1 MRLTALIAPLC
12 LATAAVVAQ
21 PALAQ
26 STPPTGEDVVISEG
40 VLRDLPIA
48 IAPFQ
53 GQYGSEI
60 AQVIAA
66 NLERSGF
73 FDPIDPAA
81 FIQQNPGV
89 DVEPQ
94 FAQWTQ
100 INAQTLLVGQVNVD
114 ADGRLRVNFR
124 LWDTVQQTQL
134 LGFQFTSTPENW
146 RRVAHKISD
155 AVYQRL
161 TGELG
166 YFDTRIVFV
175 AEDGRGPTRT
185 TRLAVMDQDG
195 FNPVYLPATD
205 AILMTPRFSS
215 THQRVTYM
223 ALGEDYTRIYLLDLE
238 TGRQES
244 LGEFEGVVFAPRFS
258 PDGRRIAFS
267 LERGGN
273 SDIYVMT
280 LQGRQ
285 LTRLTSDPGIDTSP
299 SFSPDGSR
307 IVFNSDR
314 GGRPRLYI
322 MNADGSGQRPISSG
336 SGNYHTPVWSPC
348 GDMIAFTKQQGGR
361 FHIGV
366 MNASGGGERILSSSY
381 YQEGPTWAPNG
392 RYLMFFRGEAG
403 ESPHLWTTDVTG
415 RILRP
420 APYGGAASDP
430 AWSPLLDPPAADFG
444 GAVGASGGNCLAAGG

>member
-1 MRLTALIAPLC
+1 MRHVVLTASLF
-12 LATAAVVAQ
+12 LALGLAAQ
-21 PALAQ
+21 PAAAQ
-26 STPPTGEDVVISEG
+26 TPPQQQQEEVVVDRG
-40 VLRDLPIA
+40 VYRELPIA

-53 GQYGSEI
+53 GQYGAEI

-73 FDPIDPAA
+73 FNPIDPSQ
-81 FIQQNPGV
+81 FSGPPPGV
-89 DVEPQ
+89 DVQPNFQ
-94 FAQWTQ
+94 TWTQ
-100 INAQTLLVGQVNVD
+100 IDAQTLLVGQVTID
-114 ADGRLRVNFR
+114 GDGRLRVNFR
-124 LWDTVQQTQL
+124 LWDTVLQTQL

-166 YFDTRIVFV
+166 YFDTRIVFI
-175 AEDGRGPTRT
+175 AEEGGGPNRR

-195 FNPVYLPATD
+195 FNPVYLPAGD

-215 THQRVTYM
+215 THQRITYM
-223 ALGEDYTRIYLLDLE
+223 ALGEDYTRIYVLDLE

-258 PDGRRIAFS
+258 PDGGRIAFS

-273 SDIYVMT
+273 SDIYVMN
-280 LQGRQ
+280 LQSRQ

-314 GGRPRLYI
+314 GGRPRIYI

-348 GDMIAFTKQQGGR
+348 GDLVAFTKQQGGR

-366 MNASGGGERILSSSY
+366 MNIDGSGERILSSSY

-392 RYLMFFRGEAG
+392 RYLMFFRGESG
-403 ESPHLWTTDVTG
+403 EGPRLWTVDVTG

-430 AWSPLLDPPAADFG
+430 AWSPLLDPPAGDFTGTGAG
-444 GAVGASGGNCLAAGG
+444 GRCLAAGT

>member
-1 MRLTALIAPLC
+1 MRLIALVAAALVGLTLIAP
-12 LATAAVVAQ
+12 ATAARAQ
-21 PALAQ
+21 
-26 STPPTGEDVVISEG
+26 TPEVVIDEG
-40 VLRDLPIA
+40 VIRAMPIA

-53 GQYGSEI
+53 GQYGNEISE
-60 AQVIAA
+60 VISA

-81 FIQQNPGV
+81 FIERSPSV
-89 DVEPQ
+89 DVQPQ
-94 FAQWTQ
+94 FASWTA
-100 INAQTLLVGQVNVD
+100 INAQTLLVGRVSIGP
-114 ADGRLRVNFR
+114 DGRLRAAFR
-124 LWDTVQQTQL
+124 LWDVVQQTPL
-134 LGFQFTSTPENW
+134 LEFQFTSTPENW

-166 YFDTRIVFV
+166 YFDTRIVFI
-175 AEDGRGPTRT
+175 AEDGRGPGRQ

-195 FNPVYLPATD
+195 FNPVYLAATD
-205 AILMTPRFSS
+205 AILMTPRFSA

-244 LGEFEGVVFAPRFS
+244 IGEFDGLVFAPRFS

-273 SDIYVMT
+273 SDIYVMN
-280 LQGRQ
+280 LQSRQ
-285 LTRLTSDPGIDTSP
+285 LSRLTSDPGIDTSP

-314 GGRPRLYI
+314 GGRPRLYV
-322 MNADGSGQRPISSG
+322 MNSDGSGQRAISGG

-348 GDMIAFTKQQGGR
+348 GDLVAFTKQQGGR

-366 MNASGGGERILSSSY
+366 MNPDGTGERILSSSY
-381 YQEGPTWAPNG
+381 YQEGPSWAPNG
-392 RYLMFFRGEAG
+392 RYLVFFRGEAG
-403 ESPHLWTTDVTG
+403 ESPRLYTVDVTG

-420 APYGGAASDP
+420 APYAGAASDP
-430 AWSPLLDPPAADFG
+430 AWSPLLDPPAGDF
-444 GAVGASGGNCLAAGG
+444 SGGGSGGRCLAGS

>member
-1 MRLTALIAPLC
+1 MRLTALIAPFC
-12 LATAAVVAQ
+12 IAAATAAT

-26 STPPTGEDVVISEG
+26 SPQPTGDDVVISEG

-53 GQYGSEI
+53 GQYGPEI
-60 AQVIAA
+60 AQVISA

-73 FDPIDPAA
+73 FDPIDPTA

-94 FAQWTQ
+94 FEQWTR

-134 LGFQFTSTPENW
+134 LGFQFISTPENW

-175 AEDGRGPTRT
+175 AEDGRGPSRT

-195 FNPVYLPATD
+195 FNPVYLPATN

-244 LGEFEGVVFAPRFS
+244 LGDFQGVVFAPRFS

-285 LTRLTSDPGIDTSP
+285 LSRLTSDPGIDTSP

-336 SGNYHTPVWSPC
+336 GGNYHTPVWSPC
-348 GDMIAFTKQQGGR
+348 GDMIAFTKQQAGR
-361 FHIGV
+361 FSIGV
-366 MNASGGGERILSSSY
+366 MNTDGSGERILSSSY

-392 RYLMFFRGEAG
+392 RYIMFFRGEAG
-403 ESPHLWTTDVTG
+403 ESPHLWITDVTG

-444 GAVGASGGNCLAAGG
+444 GAVGASGGSCLAAGG

>member
-1 MRLTALIAPLC
+1 MRLIALIASVLFG
-12 LATAAVVAQ
+12 ATLLVPATPARAQ
-21 PALAQ
+21 
-26 STPPTGEDVVISEG
+26 TPEVVIDEG
-40 VLRDLPIA
+40 VIRALPIA

-53 GQYGSEI
+53 GQYGNEI
-60 AQVIAA
+60 SQVISA

-73 FDPIDPAA
+73 FDPIEPAA
-81 FIQQNPGV
+81 FIDRAPGV
-89 DVEPQ
+89 DVQPQ
-94 FAQWTQ
+94 FASWTA
-100 INAQTLLVGQVNVD
+100 INAQTLLVGQVNID
-114 ADGRLRVNFR
+114 GDGRLRVNFR
-124 LWDTVQQTQL
+124 LWDVVQQTQL

-166 YFDTRIVFV
+166 YFDTRIVFI
-175 AEDGRGPTRT
+175 AEDGRGPTRQ

-195 FNPVYLPATD
+195 FNPVYLAATD
-205 AILMTPRFSS
+205 AILMTPRFSA

-244 LGEFEGVVFAPRFS
+244 IGEFDGLVFAPRFS

-273 SDIYVMT
+273 SDIYVMN
-280 LQGRQ
+280 LQSRQ
-285 LTRLTSDPGIDTSP
+285 LSRLTSDPGIDTSP

-314 GGRPRLYI
+314 GGRPRLYV
-322 MNADGSGQRPISSG
+322 MGADGSGQRPISSG

-366 MNASGGGERILSSSY
+366 MNTDGSGERILSSSY
-381 YQEGPTWAPNG
+381 HQEGPTWAPNG

-403 ESPHLWTTDVTG
+403 ESPRLWTTDVTG

-430 AWSPLLDPPAADFG
+430 AWSPLLDPPAGDF
-444 GAVGASGGNCLAAGG
+444 SGDGSGSRCLAGG

>member
-12 LATAAVVAQ
+12 LAAVAVSQ

-26 STPPTGEDVVISEG
+26 TPQPADDVVVISEG

-53 GQYGSEI
+53 GRYGNEI
-60 AQVIAA
+60 SQVISA

-81 FIQQNPGV
+81 FIERNPGV

-94 FAQWTQ
+94 FDQWTQ
-100 INAQTLLVGQVNVD
+100 INAQTLLVGTVSVD

-175 AEDGRGPTRT
+175 AEDGTGPGRR
-185 TRLAVMDQDG
+185 TRLGVMDQDG
-195 FNPVYLPATD
+195 FNPSYLPATD
-205 AILMTPRFSS
+205 AIVMTPRFSS

-244 LGEFEGVVFAPRFS
+244 LGEFQGVVFAPRFS

-322 MNADGSGQRPISSG
+322 MGADGSGQRPISSG

-366 MNASGGGERILSSSY
+366 MNTSGSGERILSSSY

-403 ESPHLWTTDVTG
+403 ESPHLWITDVTG

-444 GAVGASGGNCLAAGG
+444 GAVGASGGSCLASGG

>member
-1 MRLTALIAPLC
+1 MRLTALIAPLF
-12 LATAAVVAQ
+12 ATAAALSSA

-26 STPPTGEDVVISEG
+26 STQPTGEDVVISEG
-40 VLRDLPIA
+40 VMRDLPIA

-53 GQYGSEI
+53 GQYGNEI
-60 AQVIAA
+60 AQVISA

-89 DVEPQ
+89 DVEPD

-134 LGFQFTSTPENW
+134 LGFQFISTPENW

-175 AEDGRGPTRT
+175 AEEGRGPNRT
-185 TRLAVMDQDG
+185 TRLGVMDQDG
-195 FNPVYLPATD
+195 ANPSYLPATD
-205 AILMTPRFSS
+205 AIVMTPRFSS

-244 LGEFEGVVFAPRFS
+244 LGDFQGVVFAPRFS

-314 GGRPRLYI
+314 GGRPRIYV
-322 MNADGSGQRPISSG
+322 MNADGSGQRPISSS

-348 GDMIAFTKQQGGR
+348 GDLIAFTKQQGGR

-366 MNASGGGERILSSSY
+366 MNTDGSGERILSSSY

-392 RYLMFFRGEAG
+392 RYIMFFRGEAG
-403 ESPHLWTTDVTG
+403 ESPHLWITDVTG

-420 APYGGAASDP
+420 APYRGAASDP

-444 GAVGASGGNCLAAGG
+444 GTGGGGRCLAGGG

>member
-1 MRLTALIAPLC
+1 MRLAAPIVSL
-12 LATAAVVAQ
+12 TAALMAGLSLAAFAAPVRAQ
-21 PALAQ
+21 
-26 STPPTGEDVVISEG
+26 EEIVIDRATFRET
-40 VLRDLPIA
+40 PIA
-48 IAPFQ
+48 VAPFQ
-53 GQYGSEI
+53 GQYGNEI
-60 AQVIAA
+60 AEVISA

-73 FDPIDPAA
+73 FDPVDPSA
-81 FIQQNPGV
+81 FIQQSPGV
-89 DVEPQ
+89 DVQPNFQ
-94 FAQWTQ
+94 QWTQ
-100 INAQTLLVGQVNVD
+100 INAQTLLVGQVTVD
-114 ADGRLRVNFR
+114 GDGRLRVNFR

-175 AEDGRGPTRT
+175 AEEGRGPGRQ

-195 FNPVYLPATD
+195 FNPVYVVSND

-244 LGEFEGVVFAPRFS
+244 LGQFEGVVFAPRFS
-258 PDGRRIAFS
+258 PDGGRIAFT

-273 SDIYVMT
+273 SDIYVMN
-280 LQGRQ
+280 LQSRS
-285 LTRLTSDPGIDTSP
+285 LTRLTSDPAIDTSP

-314 GGRPRLYI
+314 GGRPRLYM
-322 MNADGSGQRPISSG
+322 MNADGSGQRPVSSG
-336 SGNYHTPVWSPC
+336 GGNYHTPVWSPC
-348 GDMIAFTKQQGGR
+348 GDLIAFTKQQGGR

-366 MNASGGGERILSSSY
+366 MNTDGSGERLLSSSY
-381 YQEGPTWAPNG
+381 HQEGPTWAPNG
-392 RYLMFFRGEAG
+392 RYLMFYRGDAG
-403 ESPHLWTTDVTG
+403 ESPRLWTTDVTG
-415 RILRP
+415 RIVRP
-420 APYGGAASDP
+420 APYSGAASDP
-430 AWSPLLDPPAADFG
+430 AWSPLLDPPAGDFSGAG
-444 GAVGASGGNCLAAGG
+444 GSGGRCLAGR